1 MRDMATTRDMRAAYV
16 LLGLFVFAVVSQVVD
31 LAAGAQEVGVR
42 VAVIVVAAVG
52 VAATGVW
59 IARQKRVPPP
69 APRQFTPA
77 PEEAPEDPGTAGTT
91 SMRG

>member
-42 VAVIVVAAVG
+42 VAVIVVAALGAV
-52 VAATGVW
+52 VTGVW
-59 IARQKRVPPP
+59 IARQRRVPPP
-69 APRQFTPA
+69 VPRQLTPA
-77 PEEAPEDPGTAGTT
+77 PQDAPDDPGTAEAT
-91 SMRG
+91 SVRG